1 MRYWYKGTNTDAQGA
16 AKDLFP
22 HSHHTSY
29 SLADPLNGGESVP
42 LQEHFPLPHTPAAG
56 DTEWDLLAN
65 KHKVEEVAVSR
76 GQGAMPRRFMADEV
90 TQQVVDQQL
99 HMDELERHAYIQ
111 GMMLTYANV
120 CWRMLTNADEC

>member
-1 MRYWYKGTNTDAQGA
+1 LRYWYTRTNTDANGA

-22 HSHHTSY
+22 HSHHASY
-29 SLADPLNGGESVP
+29 SLADPLNGGESVA
-42 LQEHFPLPHTPAAG
+42 LQEQWPLPHTPAVG

-65 KHKVEEVAVSR
+65 KHTVEEVAVTR
-76 GQGAMPRRFMADEV
+76 GPGAMPRRFMADEV

-99 HMDELERHAYIQ
+99 HLDELERHAYIQ
-111 GMMLTYANV
+111 GILTYAHV